1 MHEANLSYRTRD
13 TRRGEQGVA
22 LVEFAVTLPLMML
35 LVVGLFDF
43 GSAFDVKQKLN
54 NAAQAGARYAASQP
68 TFDLNNTG
76 TPNSVLAVRNV
87 IDAYLVAEKVN
98 DCGLGG
104 SSGIP
109 SAGLM
114 WTFKA
119 SGNGCAGEF
128 DLSIERSVAIAAG
141 GGVNVNVICTRVFM
155 TYHYPWQF
163 GKVIGLVTPGAT
175 FNAGAHTIGAT
186 ALAPNMD

>member
-1 MHEANLSYRTRD
+1 
-13 TRRGEQGVA
+13 VA
-22 LVEFAVTLPLMML
+22 IVEFAVVLPLMMV
-35 LVVGLFDF
+35 LVVGIFDF
-43 GSAFDVKQKLN
+43 GSAFNVKQKLN
-54 NAAQAGARYAASQP
+54 NAAQTGARFAASLP
-68 TFDLNNTG
+68 TNDLSSGG
-76 TPNSVLAVRNV
+76 TPNSVLSVRNV
-87 IDAYLVAEKVN
+87 IDDYLTAEEVN
-98 DCGLGG
+98 DCGLVRAA
-104 SSGIP
+104 GIP

-163 GKVIGLVTPGAT
+163 GKVIGLLTPGAT

-186 ALAPNMD
+186 ALAPNID